1 MINNLGKALCVVAL
15 LVVPVGAL
23 AAQASLTV
31 KKSEQFGEY
40 IADGE
45 GKSLYLF
52 KADTQGKGGKEATSA
67 CYDKCAGAWPP
78 FITTDKPTA
87 GDGVNASLIGAIER
101 RDGTMQVTYNGWP
114 LYYFVKDQKP
124 GDTAGQDIEGF
135 GEEWYLLT
143 PAGETVHGKH

>member
-1 MINNLGKALCVVAL
+1 MIKTLGKALCVVAL
-15 LVVPVGAL
+15 LVVPVAAL

-67 CYDKCAGAWPP
+67 CYDNAPAPGRPSSPP
-78 FITTDKPTA
+78 TSRPRATA
-87 GDGVNASLIGAIER
+87 
-101 RDGTMQVTYNGWP
+101 
-114 LYYFVKDQKP
+114 
-124 GDTAGQDIEGF
+124 
-135 GEEWYLLT
+135 
-143 PAGETVHGKH
+143 